1 MYSMTRF
8 SELLKL
14 FPKTSFDR
22 HVKESKADHYVKN
35 FKSWDL
41 LVTMLYGQITQAKSL
56 RRLVDGFNTHKTTH
70 YHLNTKACKRS
81 TISDSLSQRSVE
93 PFKQVCNLLIQQV
106 SRQDRKQCKEFV
118 SIIDSTPI
126 RLVAQGYEWTEQWK
140 NVKEQGL
147 KLHIGLDSHS
157 NTPNHAN
164 ITRSNVNDITDAK
177 SNISI
182 EKGVTYVMDKAYL
195 DYNWWRE
202 INQKGA
208 YFVTR
213 IKSNTSYKVVDE
225 LLVTDCSKV
234 ISDQVIQFKN
244 KRPGGKRIN
253 KYHGQNLRLVTVTR
267 KDKKPMAIITN
278 DFKRSVTKIAQ
289 LYKDRWQ
296 IELFFKWIKQKLK
309 LKRFFGHSENA
320 VKLQIYSALIAF
332 LLMRKLK
339 QMSNSW
345 SSMLELQTWLQHG
358 LFVRDSI
365 NTQYYQRR
373 KQKQKLINELQKTLE
388 FT

>member
-126 RLVAQGYEWTEQWK
+126 RLVGQGYEWTEEWK
-140 NVKEQGL
+140 NMKEQGL
-147 KLHIGLDSHS
+147 KLHLELDGYS
-157 NTPNHAN
+157 NTPNYAN

-177 SNISI
+177 NNIRI
-182 EKGVTYVMDKAYL
+182 KTGTTYIMDKAYL
-195 DYNWWRE
+195 DYNWWHE

-213 IKSNTSYKVVDE
+213 IKSNTAYKVVDE
-225 LLVTDCSKV
+225 LQVTDTTWV
-234 ISDQVIQFKN
+234 ISDQVIQFKS
-244 KRPGGKRIN
+244 KHPGGKRIN
-253 KYHGQNLRLVTVTR
+253 KYYGQNLRLVTIHRT
-267 KDKKPMAIITN
+267 DKAPMSIITN
-278 DFKRSVTKIAQ
+278 DFRPSASQIGQ

-309 LKRFFGHSENA
+309 LKSFFGRTENA

-339 QMSNSW
+339 QISKSW
-345 SSMLELQTWLQHG
+345 NSMLELQTWLQHG

>member
-14 FPKTSFDR
+14 FPKTSFDKI
-22 HVKESKADHYVKN
+22 VKASKADHYVKN

-41 LVTMLYGQITQAKSL
+41 LVTMLYGQLTQAKSL
-56 RRLVDGFNTHKTTH
+56 RRLVDGFNTHETTH

-106 SRQDRKQCKEFV
+106 SRQDRKQCKELI
-118 SIIDSTPI
+118 SIIDSSPI
-126 RLVAQGYEWTEQWK
+126 RLVGHGYEWTEQWK

-164 ITRSNVNDITDAK
+164 ITRSNVNDITNAK
-177 SNISI
+177 NNISI

-195 DYNWWRE
+195 DYNWWHE

-208 YFVTR
+208 YFVSR

-225 LLVTDCSKV
+225 LHVTDTHKV
-234 ISDQVIQFKN
+234 IRDQVIQFKN

-267 KDKKPMAIITN
+267 EDKTPMAVITN
-278 DFKRSVTKIAQ
+278 DFNRSASEIAQ
-289 LYKDRWQ
+289 LYKGRWQ
-296 IELFFKWIKQKLK
+296 IELFFKWVKQKLK

-339 QMSNSW
+339 QISNNW

-358 LFVRDSI
+358 LFVRD
-365 NTQYYQRR
+365 
-373 KQKQKLINELQKTLE
+373 
-388 FT
+388 